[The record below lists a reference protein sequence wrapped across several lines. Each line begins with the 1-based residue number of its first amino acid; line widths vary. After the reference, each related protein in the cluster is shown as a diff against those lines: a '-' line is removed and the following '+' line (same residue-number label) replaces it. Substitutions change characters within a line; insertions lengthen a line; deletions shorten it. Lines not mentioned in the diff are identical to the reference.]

1 VTNVMPPSRRTSS
14 RKPALRFAAQAP
26 AAYRAPYPG
35 KFHKHFPSRELQRS
49 KPRNGFGTNCTC
61 HFGDRALASYHRE
74 DMTSSRP
81 MLEPPNRSDDEQ
93 KHLHE
98 ELAKALMAVQ

>member
-1 VTNVMPPSRRTSS
+1 
-14 RKPALRFAAQAP
+14 
-26 AAYRAPYPG
+26 
-35 KFHKHFPSRELQRS
+35 
-49 KPRNGFGTNCTC
+49 
-61 HFGDRALASYHRE
+61 
-74 DMTSSRP
+74 MTSSRP